1 MSFVDYA
8 VLGPQLGMPAYPIDG
23 ERSLTITREYVTAF
37 LDTHLKGKR
46 RPLLDGPSAKYPEVG
61 FW

>member
-8 VLGPQLGMPAYPIDG
+8 VLAPQLGMQVSPING
-23 ERSLTITREYVTAF
+23 ERSLQTTRDCVTAF

-61 FW
+61 FR